1 MTEDWLYF
9 TSLFQPSHLP
19 DQLLSEGRYWLTTDE
34 AGDLLQRSPANL
46 YPRLAEL
53 ERAGKLFSPARGLYV
68 VVPPD
73 YRSWEVVPAEW
84 FIDPMMRQL
93 KRDYYVSFLSAAAR
107 HGAAHQA
114 PQAFQVVVDKQLAD
128 RDIGRIRLRFVKRR
142 TVADAPT
149 ETAQTQTGTFK
160 LATKETTL
168 VDLAWRPRY
177 GGGIS
182 NVATVLR
189 GLPEIDPEV
198 MARTASARG
207 RGVARRLGW
216 LIERFRPELDTF
228 WLRQVARPETGAPA
242 LLVPGNPPRGPL
254 DPRWGLRLNGNVEP
268 D

>member
-1 MTEDWLYF
+1 MPTPLK
-9 TSLFQPSHLP
+9 PAKLP
-19 DQLLSEGRYWLTTDE
+19 EFLLSEGRYWLTTEE
-34 AGDLLQRSPANL
+34 ASDLLGRDRRTL

-53 ERAGKLFSPARGLYV
+53 EQAGKLFSPAQGLYV

-73 YRSWEVVPAEW
+73 YRSWGVVPADW

-93 KRDYYVSFLSAAAR
+93 DRNYYVSFLSAAAR

-114 PQAFQVVVDKQLAD
+114 PQAFQVVVDKKLAD
-128 RDIGRIRLRFVKRR
+128 RDIERIRLRFVRNQAIAKANR
-142 TVADAPT
+142 
-149 ETAQTQTGTFK
+149 EEAQSHTGTFQ

-168 VDLAWRPRY
+168 VDLAWRPRL

-189 GLPEIDPEV
+189 DLGEV
-198 MARTASARG
+198 DEQELARVASTRG

-216 LIERFRPELDTF
+216 LLQRHRGNADLF
-228 WLRQVARPETGAPA
+228 WLKQVARPQEGPA
-242 LLVPGNPPRGPL
+242 AVLVPGNPVRGPV
-254 DPRWGLRLNGNVEP
+254 DRDWGLRLNGQVEP